1 MVRGKTSPMIH
12 PRIAV
17 EGKKRH
23 RICILKDFTEEVSMK
38 IIGIN
43 ASPKGDASNT
53 LKLVKYILA
62 GAESEGAETKLVDL
76 YKLNIEYCNACGTCY
91 ATGECPLIDDFEE
104 IFEKIM
110 TADGVVLGAPNYIN
124 SVPAPMKALF
134 DRLSDAIHC
143 QMLTGKFGCSA
154 CTAGGSGT
162 DEVLKYMN
170 GVLMTLGI
178 TVVGDIGVVT
188 GRDPSALEKSMEPA
202 RDLGMKLVKSIRGE
216 IKYPDQDETHRQR
229 AEYFC
234 QLVKFNKE
242 HFAHDYDWY
251 VQKGLIK

>member
-1 MVRGKTSPMIH
+1 
-12 PRIAV
+12 
-17 EGKKRH
+17 
-23 RICILKDFTEEVSMK
+23 MK

-53 LKLVKYILA
+53 LKLVKSVLS
-62 GAESEGAETKLVDL
+62 GAESDGAETELVDL
-76 YKLNIEYCNACGTCY
+76 YKLNIEYCTACGTCY
-91 ATGECPLIDDFEE
+91 AKGECPLIDDLEE
-104 IFEKIM
+104 LFEKM
-110 TADGVVLGAPNYIN
+110 LNADGIVLGAPNYID

-143 QMLTGKFGCSA
+143 QMLTGKFGCSV

-162 DEVLKYMN
+162 EEILKYMN
-170 GVLMTLGI
+170 GVLMNLGV
-178 TVVGDIGVVT
+178 TVVGYVGAAI
-188 GRDPSALEKSMEPA
+188 GRDPSELEKSLGPA
-202 RDLGMKLVKSIRGE
+202 QDLGKKLVQSIRGE

-234 QLVKFNKE
+234 QLAKFNKE
-242 HFAHDYDWY
+242 RFAHDYDWY